1 MKSYVASNGNR
12 CAGNKITKK
21 DYSWVRNLELKDT
34 VIMPGIRGR
43 IGSLMVL
50 DFEDTIYIGKSAW
63 LYRKL

>member
-1 MKSYVASNGNR
+1 MKPYVESNGNR

-21 DYSWVRNLELKDT
+21 DCSWGRNLELKDT

-50 DFEDTIYIGKSAW
+50 DLEDTIYIGKPAL